1 MYGESRADADFR
13 IERDASPHVFCQLFD
28 ECQPKAG
35 ATLFTRQKIGQLV
48 KFLKD
53 DFVVFGRDAGA
64 CIANRKRD
72 FVLTLR
78 NDQADLPGRGEFD
91 GVAQQMVQYLT

>member
-1 MYGESRADADFR
+1 M
-13 IERDASPHVFCQLFD
+13 
-28 ECQPKAG
+28 
-35 ATLFTRQKIGQLV
+35 